1 MLAEP
6 TSRPFPPL
14 TPDDIVRE
22 VKHLPSTPKVLP
34 RLKQLLSDA
43 NSSMLEIVALIRL
56 DPGIAARVL
65 QVGNSAY
72 FSKGGRCVTVDD
84 AVNRVG
90 YDQIYELVSFAAAS
104 QVLSRPLAVYGT
116 SAEELWKMAVVCAL
130 ASEILADR
138 IGEDRNAAY
147 TTGLLHSLGMVVI
160 DEWTVRG
167 GRVLE
172 LPSMGFPRESTVR
185 EHAVFG
191 FTQAAAGAAL
201 MKMWAFAPAMTEPVA
216 WQYAPRGAGAHVKMA
231 SLLYV
236 AKWLR
241 SAVCTGTA
249 PPVPEFSLLKPLALK
264 PDDLKEIR
272 GEVAVRLDEVS
283 SLLEAAAVSE

>member
-6 TSRPFPPL
+6 TSQPFPPL

-43 NSSMLEIVALIRL
+43 NSSMVEIVALIRL

-72 FSKGGRCVTVDD
+72 FSKGGRCITVDD

-90 YDQIYELVSFAAAS
+90 YDQIYELVSFAAAA
-104 QVLSRPLAVYGT
+104 QLLSRPLAVYGT
-116 SAEELWKMAVVCAL
+116 PAEELWKMAVVCAL

-160 DEWTVRG
+160 DEWTVRS

-185 EHAVFG
+185 EQAVFG

-216 WQYAPRGAGAHVKMA
+216 WQYAPRGAGPHVKMA

-249 PPVPEFSLLKPLALK
+249 PPVPEFSLLKPLELK
-264 PDDLKEIR
+264 PEDLKEIR
-272 GEVAVRLDEVS
+272 GEVVVRLEEVS
-283 SLLEAAAVSE
+283 SLLEAAAVSG